1 MCTSSERSGESYPVG
16 TAMSEPMLL
25 VNAKILCAGHNCSKS
40 SVLNCYA
47 SIFSCSVTHVTQV
60 NQRKAL
66 TLLSRE
72 GRQRVKIDFT
82 ICFR

>member
-1 MCTSSERSGESYPVG
+1 MQKSCVLDRIFSE
-16 TAMSEPMLL
+16 
-25 VNAKILCAGHNCSKS
+25 S

-60 NQRKAL
+60 NQRNAL

-72 GRQRVKIDFT
+72 GSQHGHVIGIDGLYNLFEVKKNG
-82 ICFR
+82 